1 MSFPSMIHLSRI
13 SSCFKITSSSYLLIL
28 YSNILHIIT
37 QRDTPPD
44 EPGLAQDFFTQ
55 FVQPDPVSVLA
66 KVAFVTGFPA
76 VLNAHSQSPKS
87 SEVIKNLKV
96 PSSNEIHGKSEGR
109 MNMKKSYFEKNKSK
123 STSIQHSDVF
133 VWDGF
138 APSFYATAERTLVW
152 WKRIKSA
159 WSSKI
164 ASKRKSHLDSLLVTD
179 RESKNEE
186 EMIAT
191 VLIVFYLLLLL
202 ILSLPPAMIK
212 RGKGVVA
219 IVKRKIK
226 KIQVAMK
233 RTVSCT
239 SLCPTSLMSSKLPY
253 RKSVSVINAMT

>member
-1 MSFPSMIHLSRI
+1 MRTNIFLCY
-13 SSCFKITSSSYLLIL
+13 SSCNSALS
-28 YSNILHIIT
+28 
-37 QRDTPPD
+37 D

-66 KVAFVTGFPA
+66 KAAFVTGFPA
-76 VLNAHSQSPKS
+76 VLNAYAQSPKS
-87 SEVIKNLKV
+87 SEVIKNLKG
-96 PSSNEIHGKSEGR
+96 PNEVHGKSESR
-109 MNMKKSYFEKNKSK
+109 PKIKKSYLFEKSK
-123 STSIQHSDVF
+123 GTATQSSDAL

-138 APSFYATAERTLVW
+138 APSFYAIAERTLVW

-159 WSSKI
+159 WCRKI
-164 ASKRKSHLDSLLVTD
+164 ASKKKSHMDSLLVTD

-191 VLIVFYLLLLL
+191 ILIVFYLLLLL

-239 SLCPTSLMSSKLPY
+239 SLCTTSLMSSKLPY